1 MQKMPDTDPNTHS
14 ELASFGEELRRERE
28 IRGISLK
35 EIADA
40 TKISKR
46 FLEAIE
52 RNDHKTLPAP
62 VFTRGFVREY
72 ARYLGLNAEEMV
84 NRYNYA
90 AAGDDRI
97 EKTIHLE
104 RLIQPQG
111 LHAGREGV
119 GDATATRAAAGL
131 PELRKPA
138 PKKRGIPPAYA
149 RVDRNVWLFLVIV
162 AVLGVAL
169 WFAWKHKTSRVES
182 EAAATKAV
190 AAPQT
195 PKAIA
200 LPAQQTKPQPVDN
213 NLHLTL
219 DLIDNSWITLQAD
232 GKTVVNDELR
242 KGDHRTFDALEN
254 FEFKTIGN
262 AAGVRLTLNGV
273 ELPPLG
279 PDGKVLHD
287 RIYDRSS
294 IPPAGSTD
302 GPAPEPQQTTTTRT
316 SP

>member
-1 MQKMPDTDPNTHS
+1 MSDTDPQSHS
-14 ELASFGEELRRERE
+14 ELASFGDELRRERE

-97 EKTIHLE
+97 EKSPHLE
-104 RLIQPQG
+104 RLTQPQPVVPPPP
-111 LHAGREGV
+111 L
-119 GDATATRAAAGL
+119 
-131 PELRKPA
+131 
-138 PKKRGIPPAYA
+138 KRGIPPAYA
-149 RVDRNVWLFLVIV
+149 RVDRNVWLLVVIV
-162 AVLGVAL
+162 AVLVGAIWL
-169 WFAWKHKTSRVES
+169 AWKHKTSRVET
-182 EAAATKAV
+182 EAAARPV
-190 AAPQT
+190 AAPRM
-195 PKAIA
+195 PKPSAA
-200 LPAQQTKPQPVDN
+200 VPVAAPKPAQPADN

-219 DLIDNSWITLQAD
+219 DLLESSWITLETD
-232 GKTVVNDELR
+232 GKTVVNDEMR
-242 KGDHRTFDALEN
+242 KGDHRTFEAQEN
-254 FEFKTIGN
+254 FRFKTIGN
-262 AAGVRLTLNGV
+262 AAGVKLTLNGV

-279 PDGKVLHD
+279 PDGKVVHD
-287 RIYDRSS
+287 LVYDRSS
-294 IPPAGSTD
+294 LPPVSTD
-302 GPAPEPQQTTTTRT
+302 GPQDQQALRNP
-316 SP
+316 S